1 MTPTIASLRLLALA
15 PLLLALTACG
25 GDETVARDT
34 GSTDPADPAGPPALA
49 LPADVRTANLAMVMD
64 TGKGP
69 EVCLGPIAESW
80 PPQCSGPALLGWDW
94 SAHPEHEEQ
103 GNEKQG
109 NEKQGRI
116 RWGSFAI
123 TGSWDGEALTA
134 TDAIPAALYDVMAPE
149 PSTPTD
155 PDPAVPAAELQRIAE
170 ELPDLLPGV
179 QGTYAAET
187 HVLADVTY
195 DDGSLQEWADATY
208 GEGVVV
214 LVSALVP
221 ASS

>member
-1 MTPTIASLRLLALA
+1 MTARPTSRPALRLLALA
-15 PLLLALTACG
+15 PLVVLLAACG
-25 GDETVARDT
+25 GEDTTVARDP
-34 GSTDPADPAGPPALA
+34 GSSGAGGSSDPSAAGPPALT
-49 LPADVRTANLAMVMD
+49 LPAQVRTANLAMVMD

-80 PPQCSGPALLGWDW
+80 PPQCSGPALLDWDW
-94 SAHPEHEEQ
+94 SAQEMHER
-103 GNEKQG
+103 
-109 NEKQGRI
+109 QGRT

-123 TGSWDGEALTA
+123 TGSWDGEALAA
-134 TDAIPAALYDVMAPE
+134 TDAIPAALYDVMAQE
-149 PSTPTD
+149 PSTPPD
-155 PDPAVPAAELQRIAE
+155 PDPPVPAGELRRIAE

-187 HVLADVTY
+187 HVLADVFY

-214 LVSALVP
+214 LMAALVP
-221 ASS
+221 ADA

>member
-1 MTPTIASLRLLALA
+1 MTARPTLRLLALA
-15 PLLLALTACG
+15 PLVVLLAACAG
-25 GDETVARDT
+25 EDTTVARDT
-34 GSTDPADPAGPPALA
+34 GSAEPPAGSGPPALA
-49 LPADVRTANLAMVMD
+49 LPADVRTANLATVMD
-64 TGKGP
+64 TGDGP
-69 EVCLGPIAESW
+69 EVCLGPIAESY

-94 SAHPEHEEQ
+94 SVHPEHEEQ

-109 NEKQGRI
+109 KI

-134 TDAIPAALYDVMAPE
+134 SDAIPAALYDVMATE
-149 PSTPTD
+149 PTTPAD
-155 PDPAVPAAELQRIAE
+155 PDPAVPAAELQRIAD

-214 LVSALVP
+214 LVPALVP
-221 ASS
+221 PGS

>member
-1 MTPTIASLRLLALA
+1 MTPTLASLRLLALA

-94 SAHPEHEEQ
+94 AEHEMSERQ
-103 GNEKQG
+103 GKV
-109 NEKQGRI
+109 

-123 TGSWDGEALTA
+123 TGSWDGQALTA
-134 TDAIPAALYDVMAPE
+134 SDAIPAALYDVMVPE
-149 PSTPTD
+149 PSTPPD

-170 ELPDLLPGV
+170 ELQEVLPGV

>member
-1 MTPTIASLRLLALA
+1 MNLRLLALA

-25 GDETVARDT
+25 GDDTVARDP
-34 GSTDPADPAGPPALA
+34 GSTDPGASGSDAPPALT
-49 LPADVRTANLAMVMD
+49 LPAEVRTANLAMVMD

-94 SAHPEHEEQ
+94 AAHPEHEEQ

-109 NEKQGRI
+109 KV

-134 TDAIPAALYDVMAPE
+134 TDAIPAALYDVMATE
-149 PSTPTD
+149 PTTPAD
-155 PDPAVPAAELQRIAE
+155 PDPAVPAAELQRIAD

-214 LVSALVP
+214 LMSALVP
-221 ASS
+221 AGS

>member
-1 MTPTIASLRLLALA
+1 MTLRLLALA
-15 PLLLALTACG
+15 PLVVLLAACG
-25 GDETVARDT
+25 GEDTTVARDPG
-34 GSTDPADPAGPPALA
+34 GSDPAGPAAQAGPPELA
-49 LPADVRTANLAMVMD
+49 LPAEVRTANLAMVMD

-94 SAHPEHEEQ
+94 AEHEMSERQ
-103 GNEKQG
+103 GK
-109 NEKQGRI
+109 I

-134 TDAIPAALYDVMAPE
+134 ADAIPAALYDVMAQE
-149 PSTPTD
+149 PSAPVD

-187 HVLADVTY
+187 HVLADVAY

-214 LVSALVP
+214 LMPAMVP
-221 ASS
+221 AGA

>member
-1 MTPTIASLRLLALA
+1 MTPTLASLRLLVLA

-94 SAHPEHEEQ
+94 SAHPEHEE
-103 GNEKQG
+103 QG

>member
-1 MTPTIASLRLLALA
+1 MTPTLASLRLLALA

-103 GNEKQG
+103 GNEKRG
-109 NEKQGRI
+109 KI

-195 DDGSLQEWADATY
+195 DDGSLQEWADTTY

-214 LVSALVP
+214 LMAALVP
-221 ASS
+221 AGA